1 LADRSDLSPWL
12 TTFRDKELFARSERY
27 WSGLFHCYG
36 IAGLPRTNNDHES
49 LYGQIKRGLRRQ
61 RGVEDLRDPLRRHG
75 AWLVF
80 QNHAESPE
88 ELRER
93 LAQVPWEDYFAERA
107 RYEERQAV
115 FRRRYQW
122 RHQREAVR
130 QQRVD
135 AWAEAILNC

>member
-1 LADRSDLSPWL
+1 M
-12 TTFRDKELFARSERY
+12 
-27 WSGLFHCYG
+27 
-36 IAGLPRTNNDHES
+36 PRTNNDHES

-61 RGVEDLRDPLRRHG
+61 RGVKDLRDPLRRHG
-75 AWLVF
+75 AWLVY
-80 QNHAESPE
+80 QKDLESPQ
-88 ELRER
+88 ELRDR

-107 RYEERQAV
+107 RYEERQAT

-135 AWAEAILNC
+135 DWAEAVLNC